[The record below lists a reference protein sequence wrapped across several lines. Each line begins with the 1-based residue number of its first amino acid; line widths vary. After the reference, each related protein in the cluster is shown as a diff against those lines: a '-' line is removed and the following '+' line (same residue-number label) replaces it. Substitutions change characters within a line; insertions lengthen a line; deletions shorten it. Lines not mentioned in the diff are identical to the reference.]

1 MTLRGDLTS
10 VGLADVFQ
18 MLALNRKKG
27 FLSIQ
32 ASDAWRALYFEP
44 RGVTL
49 YYNEH
54 IYLDRLLDALVRRH
68 LMNSDVLFHPGPASG
83 ALG

>member
-1 MTLRGDLTS
+1 MALKGDLTS

-18 MLALNRKKG
+18 MLALNQKVG
-27 FLSIQ
+27 ILSIF
-32 ASDAWRALYFEP
+32 DVDHWRALYFDR

-54 IYLDRLLDALVRRH
+54 VFLDRLLDG
-68 LMNSDVLFHPGPASG
+68 LMQRGHPGSG
-83 ALG
+83 DAGGLPQGELW